1 MDKRFCIFDMDGTLV
16 DSMPIWK
23 SLGRDYL
30 EARGHR
36 PTQAQLAAMGP
47 MTMLEGAAFLMETFG
62 VAGPPE
68 RIIDE
73 MHAVM
78 EGHYRTDIPLKPG
91 IGDYLDRLKKRGAR
105 LCVATAT
112 AEPLARA
119 CLERLGVARCFDF
132 ILSCEAVGAGKTRPD
147 VYLEAARRLG
157 GTPADTAVFEDAL
170 YAART
175 AKAAGFYVVG
185 VPERAYETDWP
196 ALSALADETILDWR
210 NAL

>member
-23 SLGRDYL
+23 SLSKDYL
-30 EARGHR
+30 QARGHH
-36 PTQAQLAAMGP
+36 PTQAQLDAMGP
-47 MTMLEGAAFLMETFG
+47 MTMLEGAAFLMDTFG
-62 VAGPPE
+62 VEGPPE
-68 RIIDE
+68 RIIQE

-78 EGHYRTDIPLKPG
+78 EAHYRTDIPLKPG
-91 IGDYLDRLKKRGAR
+91 VGAYLERLREEGAK

-119 CLERLGVARCFDF
+119 CLERLEVAGYFDF
-132 ILSCEAVGAGKTRPD
+132 ILSCETVGAGKTKPD

-157 GTPADTAVFEDAL
+157 AEPGEIAVFEDAL

-175 AKAAGFYVVG
+175 AKEAGFYTVAVAE
-185 VPERAYETDWP
+185 PAYAGDWA
-196 ALSALADETILDWR
+196 ALSALAHETITDWR

>member
-1 MDKRFCIFDMDGTLV
+1 MDKQFCIFDMDGTLV

-23 SLGRDYL
+23 SLGKDYL

-47 MTMLEGAAFLMETFG
+47 MTMLEGAAFLMDTFG
-62 VAGPPE
+62 VDGPPE

-78 EGHYRTDIPLKPG
+78 EAHYRTDIPLKPG
-91 IGDYLDRLKKRGAR
+91 IRAYLERLKGRGAR

-119 CLERLGVARCFDF
+119 CLERLGVADCFEF
-132 ILSCEAVGAGKTRPD
+132 ILSCETVGKGKTGPD

-157 GTPADTAVFEDAL
+157 SAPAETAVFEDAL

-175 AKAAGFYVVG
+175 AREAGFYTVG
-185 VPERAYETDWP
+185 VGETAYAPDWP
-196 ALSALADETILDWR
+196 ALSALADETIEDWR
-210 NAL
+210 NVL

>member
-1 MDKRFCIFDMDGTLV
+1 MDGTLV
-16 DSMPIWK
+16 DSMHYWK
-23 SLGRDYL
+23 GLGRAYL
-30 EARGHR
+30 ERRGIR
-36 PTQAQLAAMGP
+36 PDRRLLWMVQA

-62 VAGPPE
+62 VDGPPE

-78 EGHYRTDIPLKPG
+78 ENHYRTDIPLKPG
-91 IGDYLDRLKKRGAR
+91 IQDYLDRLKREGAR

-119 CLERLGVARCFDF
+119 CLERLGVAGYFAC
-132 ILSCEAVGAGKTRPD
+132 ILSCESLGRSKDSPEI
-147 VYLEAARRLG
+147 YLEAARRLG
-157 GTPADTAVFEDAL
+157 SAPGETAVFEDAL

-175 AKAAGFYVVG
+175 AKAAGFYTVG
-185 VPERAYETDWP
+185 IPEAAYAEDWP